1 MHFFDLN
8 ISNVLLMKLG
18 KILQKIFSG
27 E

>member
-8 ISNVLLMKLG
+8 ISNVLLMKPG